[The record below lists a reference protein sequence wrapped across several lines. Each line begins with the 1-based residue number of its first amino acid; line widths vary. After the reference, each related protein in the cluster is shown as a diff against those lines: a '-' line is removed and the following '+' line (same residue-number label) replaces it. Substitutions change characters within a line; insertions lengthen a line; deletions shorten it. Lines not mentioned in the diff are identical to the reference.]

1 MSPFALDIIVRAS
14 ALLAAAALA
23 DLVLRRPASAATRHL
38 VWTLAIG
45 ALLALPSA
53 SSVLPEW
60 TVPVPLA
67 QRFAPFD
74 GVQGRSRVPGAAV
87 PATAVVT
94 PDVASHAA
102 PMPCFENGRRCEP
115 DPPPS
120 GASALA
126 NVPRLTPALSERTRV
141 EGPAAALA
149 ALYLV
154 YAAGVV
160 LLLARLVAEPFA

>member
-45 ALLALPSA
+45 ALLALPIA

-67 QRFAPFD
+67 QPFSPFD
-74 GVQGRSRVPGAAV
+74 GAQGRRQTRHVRQRGRARRRRIRF
-87 PATAVVT
+87 
-94 PDVASHAA
+94 AA
-102 PMPCFENGRRCEP
+102 PAVFEAGHRRCMRPHVRCHHCRGRNGR
-115 DPPPS
+115 
-120 GASALA
+120 
-126 NVPRLTPALSERTRV
+126 
-141 EGPAAALA
+141 
-149 ALYLV
+149 
-154 YAAGVV
+154 AGD
-160 LLLARLVAEPFA
+160 ARR